1 MPLTTSRTRLWVTHL
16 SASAGPKPALPIQVN
31 VLSLS
36 QAGGPSTYRR
46 EEPLALAAPRQEA
59 WEWLENASYGAG
71 PRSGSRTTYSGR
83 FTPPPGGRR
92 RVRLRA
98 MSPTRRA
105 FRNLPCVHIRIREHQ
120 VASRR

>member
-46 EEPLALAAPRQEA
+46 EEALAFAAPRQEA
-59 WEWLENASYGAG
+59 CEWLETASYGAR

-83 FTPPPGGRR
+83 SAQRSEEHTSELQSLMRTPYA
-92 RVRLRA
+92 VFCL
-98 MSPTRRA
+98 TTK
-105 FRNLPCVHIRIREHQ
+105 
-120 VASRR
+120 